1 MDIEYLACHIKEE
14 LSGSK
19 DYAKKALELKPMTEA
34 WSKKFYEMSVEEHKH
49 ATNFYQMFNEY
60 CSKMS
65 SSLTDMPDYVKEIRT
80 EVVDKYADCTA
91 AIKAMWELLKS

>member
-1 MDIEYLACHIKEE
+1 MDIEYLLDHIKEE
-14 LSGSK
+14 LCDSK

-65 SSLTDMPDYVKEIRT
+65 TSFTDFPDYVKEFRE
-80 EVVDKYADCTA
+80 EVVDTYTKYTTT
-91 AIKAMWELLKS
+91 IKTMWELLK